1 MERAENGK
9 AINGTEGSSIATIS
23 EVSADEAEGHVDAV
37 ELPYALGQVM
47 NFSAFEVQFFPSEP
61 STGVQSLQAPLTIHP
76 RTSSLKAN
84 TSSMS
89 SAKADL
95 GSSVQ
100 GASARDVLDSRS
112 DAQPHELDSVTQRE
126 ELKNQLSEQGYVPL
140 PERIEEIR

>member
-9 AINGTEGSSIATIS
+9 TINGTEGSSIATIS

-37 ELPYALGQVM
+37 ELPYALGQAM

-61 STGVQSLQAPLTIHP
+61 STGVQSFQAPLTIRP

-89 SAKADL
+89 GAKVDVV
-95 GSSVQ
+95 SSVQ
-100 GASARDVLDSRS
+100 DTSARDVRESHS
-112 DAQPHELDSVTQRE
+112 DARSRELDSATQRE

-140 PERIEEIR
+140 PERVEEIR